1 MSRKQKV
8 LKRPNLVQC
17 FEGPDEAWVGCW
29 GWLCGYSADADFLD
43 QAAERFTSRT
53 AAQRAS
59 SGILTLAIILDPGQ
73 SPISILAAPG
83 VAHLPIRDAASKPFA
98 LMHAKV
104 ALLGYR
110 HRDNADEWLVR
121 LIVSTGNWTRET
133 MEDSLDLVWC
143 VDVLASELNK
153 PSEDTRRRCADIRA
167 AHDLLGWLR
176 TLYDTR
182 LLDAG
187 SQIRYNETQDALLQ
201 FDSWISL
208 CAQVSARAFPR
219 FLDNRK
225 RSLLTQLPKMIRNAG
240 VQASAKWLA
249 MGSAYYED
257 GRNQTGVPSVLKSII
272 SRLQESGL
280 LSSRPN
286 VHLFVNPDACQSVAR
301 SEVALAAADIRVHA
315 PGRPPEIFGERCE
328 RRLHAKFLFGYNCR
342 ANSNNCFDAWVY
354 LGSGNL
360 TNPGFANSMHPAAG
374 NLEAGVVFSPD
385 NLVWENQ
392 EAEPSQMAVSNA
404 LPVQWDEEVTFAD
417 LQIGGSFPERA
428 DLYEAPPVAWLRWVS
443 SGSEGGGLRASTERG
458 FEVLDGSGNPC
469 ALVEDVFT
477 WPGRRPRSVSIRWT
491 LKGKERLVDV
501 PVVDEFGR
509 IAAAP
514 LPKLELADAW
524 SRLAGF
530 PQYEASD
537 DTDVEDD
544 AADGDSASR
553 AKSPRLRE
561 NRCAIRE
568 MMVLIEQLAERQITI
583 ARQDWNAW
591 CCRLEQTLSLLA
603 DSEGVREFQKLN
615 LNPLQPLRARC
626 FRPSYAESGETSQ
639 GLRYE
644 QLLDLVEE
652 KWATKRLCA
661 MGVAT

>member
-8 LKRPNLVQC
+8 LKRPDLAQC
-17 FEGPDEAWVGCW
+17 FEGPDENWVGCL
-29 GWLCGYSADADFLD
+29 GWLCGYSADAGFLD
-43 QAAERFTSRT
+43 QAAERFTSHT

-59 SGILTLAIILDPGQ
+59 SGIVSLAIMLDPGH

-83 VAHLPIRDAASKPFA
+83 VAHLPIRDAGRKPFA

-121 LIVSTGNWTRET
+121 LIVSTGNWTRAT
-133 MEDSLDLVWC
+133 MEDSLDLVWFI
-143 VDVLASELNK
+143 DVRASDLNK
-153 PSEDTRRRCADIRA
+153 PNEETRRRCADIRA

-182 LLDAG
+182 LLDTG
-187 SQIRYNETQDALLQ
+187 TQIQYNETQDALLQ
-201 FDSWISL
+201 FDSWVSR
-208 CAQVSARAFPR
+208 CAQASARAFPR
-219 FLDNRK
+219 FLDNRNQ
-225 RSLLTQLPKMIRNAG
+225 SLLIQLPKRIRNAG
-240 VQASAKWLA
+240 VQAAAKWLA
-249 MGSAYYED
+249 MGSAYYEEGSD
-257 GRNQTGVPSVLKSII
+257 QIGVPSVLKSII

-301 SEVALAAADIRVHA
+301 SAAALAAAGIRVHA
-315 PGRPPEIFGERCE
+315 PGRPPEVFGERCE
-328 RRLHAKFLFGYNCR
+328 RSLHAKFLFGYNYR
-342 ANSNNCFDAWVY
+342 SNSNNCFDAWVY

-385 NLVWENQ
+385 NLVWEKQ
-392 EAEPSQMAVSNA
+392 GAKPSQIAVGNV
-404 LPVQWDEEVTFAD
+404 LPVQWNEDVAFAD
-417 LQIGGSFPERA
+417 LQIGESFPERP
-428 DLYEAPPVAWLRWVS
+428 DLYEAPPVAWLRWMG
-443 SGSEGGGLRASTERG
+443 SGDEGGGLLASTEPG
-458 FEVLDGSGNPC
+458 FELLDGSGIPC
-469 ALVEDVFT
+469 ALVGDVFS
-477 WPGRRPRSVSIRWT
+477 WPGRRPRIVTIRWAVR
-491 LKGKERLVDV
+491 GKDRLVDV

-509 IAAAP
+509 IAAVP

-530 PQYEASD
+530 PQYEAGE
-537 DTDVEDD
+537 DTDGEDGGVE
-544 AADGDSASR
+544 GGRTSR
-553 AKSPRLRE
+553 ASSTGLSGSKY
-561 NRCAIRE
+561 AIRE
-568 MMVLIEQLAERQITI
+568 MMVLIEQLAERQVAI
-583 ARQDWNAW
+583 ADQDWNAW
-591 CCRLEQTLSLLA
+591 CCRLEQTLSVLA
-603 DSEGVREFQKLN
+603 DSEGVREFQKLE

-644 QLLDLVEE
+644 RMLDFVEE
-652 KWATKRLCA
+652 KWESKSLSP
-661 MGVAT
+661 MGDAI